1 MQVLRGRIAAKGRV
15 GSVRKTGL
23 KGIERQVNCNGHIHL
38 FWIMLLLMLLS
49 HPWHQMQVIKGFVG
63 G

>member
-23 KGIERQVNCNGHIHL
+23 KGIERQVNCHGHVHR
-38 FWIMLLLMLLS
+38 FWIMPLLS
-49 HPWHQMQVIKGFVG
+49 HPWHQMQVFEGFVG